1 MDMKNKWQVIF
12 LGPTDG
18 YGIAQQRVS
27 MLELACRGMSM
38 ERAQEICELLNAGGK
53 PSTRKRD

>member
-1 MDMKNKWQVIF
+1 MTKKWFVIY
-12 LGPTDG
+12 LGPEDS

-27 MLELACRGMSM
+27 FLELACRGMAM

-53 PSTRKRD
+53 LPPTRPRA

>member
-1 MDMKNKWQVIF
+1 MTNKWFVIF

-27 MLELACRGMSM
+27 MLELACRGMAM
-38 ERAQEICELLNAGGK
+38 DRAQEICELLNAGGK
-53 PSTRKRD
+53 PSTGRQRA